1 MNFKEKHVLGVHVQG
16 DKTFSMHKRWGYGDE
31 RLIPIYPEYENTII
45 RWGNQEVT
53 KAVLKC
59 NNRSKAGTRRE
70 EFLY

>member
-16 DKTFSMHKRWGYGDE
+16 DKTFSTHKRWGYGDE

-59 NNRSKAGTRRE
+59 NNRSKAGTRR
-70 EFLY
+70 